1 MEEKPSLDIVYL
13 AISALFDSK
22 NASENEKAAQWLD
35 NLQKSVYAW
44 TIADEILHRKKD
56 LQSCCFAAQTMRSKI
71 LNSFHELPLDAHTS
85 LRDSLVEHISQVD
98 ENTNSAIVRQLCL
111 ALADLALQMTSWK
124 RAPLDLIGKFSQT
137 NVWPLLEIL
146 TVLPEEIEKRSIRLG
161 ENRRLELIEEFKQCA
176 ATIEQF
182 LQHCC
187 NHYAG
192 NFHEN
197 IQVNITILCCFTSW
211 VSIGAILLQN
221 AHDNIIIIQAFHIL
235 DAKNNVSGPL
245 HDAATNCICML
256 LQCLEEENN
265 YLQLETFLF
274 NNIVQLEVSYH
285 LSVANEDQDKS
296 KNFCKIFS
304 ELAESFLE
312 KIIKNSTRESYH
324 YAIKA
329 LDLVLM
335 CVGHHDYEVADLT
348 FSLWYVL
355 SEELYHKNSKES
367 NELFKPFV
375 ERLITALCRHSQIEP
390 DHEGLLKDNDEFKY
404 FRSKASDLI
413 KDVVFIVGSS
423 NCFRQMF
430 LNLQNPNATW
440 DQSEASLFVMQSVAK
455 NILPDENEVVPQVVE
470 AILSIQD
477 RSTHVAVR
485 YTSLM
490 LLGELCEWVEK
501 HPNTLDPIL
510 HYLVSSLPQPDIGP
524 AAAEALQNI
533 CTTCGNHMAKHMPF
547 LLQILHQVD
556 KFCISNDAIMGL
568 LKGVAAIIG
577 YMPPNDIVVAF
588 REICFIPITPLV
600 QLIEQDT
607 PTSKGT
613 KSDPVIWLDRL
624 SSILRSVSIK
634 QTEDGPHP
642 CKSVVLE
649 IWPLLSKSFD
659 KYQSDGRIMER
670 CCRCMRFMLRCV
682 SQQLAEILQSLVHQI
697 VVIYSNYKHSC
708 LLYVGSILV
717 DEYATDIRCIQGLLD
732 MMNAFLEPTFRL
744 FQENGLVKHPDTVDD
759 FFRLCARF
767 IQRAPIPFLQSAA
780 LSPILQCALTACSL
794 VHKEANTSVMKFLYD
809 VISTGHLGKK
819 QSDWTTRNTLVR
831 SILNQFGQQLVTN
844 LIHASV
850 FYLHSYM
857 LCEISDVIVELLEF
871 DRQVTREW
879 LANALETLPKQ
890 DNGSINAATPQQLK
904 EIHTNISKS
913 DTSKAITH
921 ALKDLTRYY
930 R

>member
-13 AISALFDSK
+13 ALSALFDSK
-22 NASENEKAAQWLD
+22 NANENEKAAQWLD
-35 NLQKSVYAW
+35 SLQKSVYAW

-56 LQSCCFAAQTMRSKI
+56 LQSCTFAAQTMRSKI
-71 LNSFHELPLDAHTS
+71 LNSFHELPLEAHSS
-85 LRDSLVEHISQVD
+85 LRDSLVEHISQVN

-146 TVLPEEIEKRSIRLG
+146 TVLPEEIEKRNIRLG
-161 ENRRLELIEEFKQCA
+161 ENRRLELVDEFKQCA
-176 ATIEQF
+176 ETIEQF

-187 NHYAG
+187 KHYSG
-192 NFHEN
+192 NFHDN
-197 IQVNITILCCFTSW
+197 VLVNITILCCFTSW
-211 VSIGAILLQN
+211 VSIGAIPLKSSHN
-221 AHDNIIIIQAFHIL
+221 NVIIINAFHIL
-235 DAKNNVSGPL
+235 DAKNTVSGPL
-245 HDAATNCICML
+245 HDAATHCICML
-256 LQCLEEENN
+256 LQCLEDDIIE
-265 YLQLETFLF
+265 LESFLF
-274 NNIVQLEVSYH
+274 NNIVQLEGSYH

-312 KIIKNSTRESYH
+312 KIINNSTRESYY
-324 YAIKA
+324 YAVKA

-375 ERLITALCRHSQIEP
+375 ERLITALCRHCQIEP
-390 DHEGLLKDNDEFKY
+390 DHEGLLKDNDDFKY

-413 KDVVFIVGSS
+413 KDVVFVVGSS
-423 NCFRQMF
+423 NCFKQMF
-430 LNLQNPNATW
+430 LNLQNPTATW
-440 DQSEASLFVMQSVAK
+440 DQSEASLFVMQSVGK
-455 NILPDENEVVPQVVE
+455 NILPDENEIVPQVVE
-470 AILSIQD
+470 AILNIQD
-477 RSTHVAVR
+477 QTAHIAVK
-485 YTSLM
+485 YTSVM
-490 LLGELCEWVEK
+490 LLGELCDWVEL

-510 HYLVSSLPQPDIGP
+510 HFLVSYLPQPGIGP
-524 AAAEALQNI
+524 AAAIALQNI
-533 CTTCGNHMAKHMPF
+533 CTTCGSHMAKHMAF

-556 KFCISNDAIMGL
+556 KFSISNDAIIGL

-577 YMPPNDIVVAF
+577 YMPRNDAVVAF

-600 QLIEQDT
+600 QLIEQHT

-624 SSILRSVSIK
+624 SSILRSVTVK
-634 QTEDGPHP
+634 QIEDEEHP
-642 CKSVVLE
+642 CKSVILE
-649 IWPLLSKSFD
+649 VWPILSKTFD
-659 KYQSDGRIMER
+659 KYQNDGRIMER
-670 CCRCMRFMLRCV
+670 CCRCLRFMLRCV
-682 SQQLAEILQSLVHQI
+682 SQQLVEILQNLVHQI

-717 DEYATDIRCIQGLLD
+717 DEYATNLTCVLGLID
-732 MMNAFLEPTFRL
+732 MMHAFLEPTFIL
-744 FQENGLVKHPDTVDD
+744 FQQNGLVKHPDTVDD

-767 IQRAPIPFLQSAA
+767 MQRAPIPFLRSTAMG
-780 LSPILQCALTACSL
+780 PIIQCALSACSL

-809 VISTGHLGKK
+809 VISTGHIGKK
-819 QSDWTTRNTLVR
+819 QSDWEMRNSLVKR
-831 SILNQFGQQLVTN
+831 ILNEFGQQLVTN

-857 LCEISDVIVELLEF
+857 LCELSDVIVELLEF
-871 DRQVTREW
+871 DRQVTKEW

-890 DNGSINAATPQQLK
+890 DNGSINAATPHQLE
-904 EIHTNISKS
+904 EIHAKISKS

-921 ALKDLTRYY
+921 ALKDLIRYY